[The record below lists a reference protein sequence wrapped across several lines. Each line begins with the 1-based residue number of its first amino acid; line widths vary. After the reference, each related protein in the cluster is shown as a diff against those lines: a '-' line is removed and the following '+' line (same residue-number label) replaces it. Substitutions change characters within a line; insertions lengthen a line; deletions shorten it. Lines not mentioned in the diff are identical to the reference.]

1 MSFQLF
7 ISVGKE
13 VSRMVW
19 KWIQVTRSSLSCTT
33 SWYGCAHN
41 LFPWVQFLIWD
52 RRGTSITWKITG
64 LGESCTLYHS
74 SRRPRWRTCSFITN
88 KHPHPPKLHD
98 LLELYFKF
106 VFKTVCCSP
115 ILMTII
121 QNNWYYTINKTIVCL
136 QIDLGEW
143 WGQWGVKFSGS
154 DDWVNGGV
162 INPDKEYGRSKSCC
176 VSNAALTPRSLY
188 VGNVFFNQWK
198 KSYLASYIVSWFH
211 QQTILNQQWQ
221 DGISNNEL

>member
-136 QIDLGEW
+136 QIIFFLSGESLACADSQGPPLGRQW
-143 WGQWGVKFSGS
+143 VKWKSFAYLPCGSGQQGSVNAPSFPLLFS
-154 DDWVNGGV
+154 DP
-162 INPDKEYGRSKSCC
+162 ICLKSTLGT
-176 VSNAALTPRSLY
+176 VSISLC
-188 VGNVFFNQWK
+188 
-198 KSYLASYIVSWFH
+198 
-211 QQTILNQQWQ
+211 
-221 DGISNNEL
+221 